1 MGINHTKQLGL
12 KPDLHGNQKWILP
25 HGISL
30 QVEDYYQEKDEN
42 ESRIITY
49 VVLSNKVDMKEII
62 LKDLEQAREKIELIV
77 E

>member
-1 MGINHTKQLGL
+1 MGINHTKQIGSE
-12 KPDLHGNQKWILP
+12 PDLHGNQKWILP

-62 LKDLEQAREKIELIV
+62 LTD
-77 E
+77 